1 MARARKARSRRGEP
15 GAGRW
20 RSASVRAK
28 ALALT
33 VGGLALAW
41 GVNAAMP
48 GLVDRFHDLTGTPE
62 LEVTVLAS
70 DQFESELENTF
81 VARFVWDES
90 VDTVQRP
97 EGRAAEGVATYESFP
112 EAYGLGAADAQQSV
126 LRVQLAS
133 KSGERINI
141 NRVEVDVVSRDRPA
155 RELLVEPDGGLGG
168 VVDIRYL
175 TVDLDRERAQW
186 TDGSGQTASAPTLFV
201 QEGETETID
210 VSASAQDGDFRWRL
224 VVTYST
230 EDGETGTE
238 VVKPPWGDDFATT
251 SLQNAARFVLGTSC
265 TESRIPGPRLCGAW
279 PAPDH
284 ATQPGWAATR
294 ATARPRR

>member
-1 MARARKARSRRGEP
+1 MARARKARSRRDEP
-15 GAGRW
+15 GPRGW
-20 RSASVRAK
+20 PSASGRAK

-33 VGGLALAW
+33 VGGLVLAW

-48 GLVDRFHDLTGTPE
+48 GVVDEVRKIVGRPD

-81 VARFVWDES
+81 VPRLVWGES
-90 VDTVQRP
+90 VDTVPRP
-97 EGRAAEGVATYESFP
+97 EGRAAEGDATYESFP
-112 EAYGLGAADAQQSV
+112 QAYGLGAADAQQSV

-133 KSGERINI
+133 TTGERINI
-141 NRVEVDVVSRDRPA
+141 NKVDVDVVSRDDPA

-186 TDGSGQTASAPTLFV
+186 TDGSGQAVKAPTLFV

-210 VSASAQDGDFRWRL
+210 VSASAENGDFRWRL

-230 EDGETGTE
+230 ENGETGTE

-251 SLQNAARFVLGTSC
+251 SLQNVARFVLGTSC
-265 TESRIPGPRLCGAW
+265 TESRIPGPPLCGAW
-279 PAPDH
+279 PPPSG
-284 ATQPGWAATR
+284 ATPP
-294 ATARPRR
+294 ARTEDD